1 MRGSSLGQSLTQIR
15 SRPHLSHTSVRAH
28 PRAMSFMRDTSRE
41 VEQKALREFR
51 KNNSKRGNGAPST
64 VDGTSQFRNLDEV
77 PREVIATVH
86 RGGENARVHERS
98 SEIQAGTKQTRLDN
112 NSPDGSRNPRESA
125 VPLGGAGAHHQG
137 PMHDDQAGAR
147 GGPRGVGAATGK
159 DVGCAY
165 RTAAA
170 EETYKG
176 LLEVGVSG
184 SKANAMLSPQ
194 RNGDVR
200 AMELAVFARSRDADT
215 STWGHPSTWPKDK
228 IGRLSLKDFNR
239 WTKAQQKDVQ
249 GPATPVAKAT
259 VHPAPVDDA
268 SKALEEDGSDH
279 IEEGVAEGEEDFV
292 HQYDAISETESI
304 TPTEEREPELRSVPS
319 GPPTSGGKLPTSVE
333 LCDGCKTQL
342 ENLKRSKDPRDT
354 LQSFKPCH
362 TCLSAAIRVCP
373 PCQADIHDDGSRDNG
388 GHGKVNYDMLKNK
401 TPESAKLQIQRHRM
415 TDGAL
420 VCKQCYT
427 QLGKLDKKRKRD
439 GLPPRTPKAVAD
451 APNEMSAGTRAR
463 SFSSVSLEHNHLPG
477 EKREDCPACM
487 QGCGALLEPMT
498 MSEVEQDR
506 LRLLNK
512 VDDLEYSHR
521 CLLDR
526 VAELERRAGI
536 RRPGVSTYT
545 RQVFTNRPS
554 V

>member
-1 MRGSSLGQSLTQIR
+1 
-15 SRPHLSHTSVRAH
+15 
-28 PRAMSFMRDTSRE
+28 
-41 VEQKALREFR
+41 
-51 KNNSKRGNGAPST
+51 
-64 VDGTSQFRNLDEV
+64 
-77 PREVIATVH
+77 
-86 RGGENARVHERS
+86 
-98 SEIQAGTKQTRLDN
+98 
-112 NSPDGSRNPRESA
+112 
-125 VPLGGAGAHHQG
+125 
-137 PMHDDQAGAR
+137 
-147 GGPRGVGAATGK
+147 
-159 DVGCAY
+159 
-165 RTAAA
+165 
-170 EETYKG
+170 
-176 LLEVGVSG
+176 
-184 SKANAMLSPQ
+184 MLSAQDTPPAL
-194 RNGDVR
+194 
-200 AMELAVFARSRDADT
+200 AMEMALFARSRDTDT
-215 STWGHPSTWPKDK
+215 STWGHPSTWGNRPLF
-228 IGRLSLKDFNR
+228 GLSLKDFNR
-239 WTKAQQKDVQ
+239 WTKAQRKDVQ
-249 GPATPVAKAT
+249 GPSTPQPVAKAT
-259 VHPAPVDDA
+259 VHQAPAADA
-268 SKALEEDGSDH
+268 LKALAEYGSDSDDDNR
-279 IEEGVAEGEEDFV
+279 IAEGEDF
-292 HQYDAISETESI
+292 HAGFHEPTPEPSAAGSDKSI
-304 TPTEEREPELRSVPS
+304 ARAEEGEPELRSVPS

-401 TPESAKLQIQRHRM
+401 TPKLQIQRHRM

-439 GLPPRTPKAVAD
+439 GLPPRTPKAVTD

-506 LRLLNK
+506 VRLLNK